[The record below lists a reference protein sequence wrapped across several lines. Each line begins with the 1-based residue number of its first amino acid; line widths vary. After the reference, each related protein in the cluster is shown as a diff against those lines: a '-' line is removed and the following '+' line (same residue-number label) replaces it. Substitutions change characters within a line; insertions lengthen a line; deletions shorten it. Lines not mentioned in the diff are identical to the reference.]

1 MYGAMHTGWPA
12 KPAANVAKL
21 AQGYVPQ
28 FNMAA
33 LGLAVGGTLA
43 WLALVRWRTRRQ
55 VHPLWKSMV
64 LPAGGV
70 VLCWL
75 LLMTLWLPLLD
86 YARSYRPVVD
96 RVLPHLSASQGSCV
110 AVRGASPSLVASL
123 EVFSDLRYDATA
135 GAERQAACKALIQVT
150 RGSFQGPPESLLGWQ
165 LQATILRP
173 TDRDEQI
180 GVYRRVNRE
189 P

>member
-1 MYGAMHTGWPA
+1 
-12 KPAANVAKL
+12 
-21 AQGYVPQ
+21 
-28 FNMAA
+28 
-33 LGLAVGGTLA
+33 
-43 WLALVRWRTRRQ
+43 
-55 VHPLWKSMV
+55 MV

-96 RVLPHLSASQGSCV
+96 RVVPHLSASQGSCV
-110 AVRGASPSLVASL
+110 DVRGASTSLVASL
-123 EVFSDLRYDATA
+123 EVFSGLRYDATA
-135 GAERQAACKALIQVT
+135 VADKQSACESLIQVT
-150 RGSFQGPPESLLGWQ
+150 RGSFRGPPESLMGWE